1 MSDKSVIKVS
11 AETAP
16 VGVMGQKYL
25 ASGLTVA
32 MRLWEDEPRGETS
45 EASRR
50 DYEIVGYALGGR
62 AELEI
67 EGQRL
72 ILEKGDCWVVPKGAR
87 HSYSILE
94 PFTAIEATSPPAR
107 VHARDERP
115 TGLD

>member
-16 VGVMGQKYL
+16 VGIMGQKYL
-25 ASGLTVA
+25 ASGLSVA

-62 AELEI
+62 AELETSVRPAWI
-67 EGQRL
+67 RSRL
-72 ILEKGDCWVVPKGAR
+72 GKTR
-87 HSYSILE
+87 
-94 PFTAIEATSPPAR
+94 PAR
-107 VHARDERP
+107 TTPLPISYR
-115 TGLD
+115 

>member
-1 MSDKSVIKVS
+1 M
-11 AETAP
+11 T
-16 VGVMGQKYL
+16 
-25 ASGLTVA
+25 LTGPSVA

-72 ILEKGDCWVVPKGAR
+72 ILEKSDCWVVPKGRAPHVSVGSTAR
-87 HSYSILE
+87 RGS
-94 PFTAIEATSPPAR
+94 
-107 VHARDERP
+107 VRP
-115 TGLD
+115 